1 MIWLHLTSTPIP
13 VVNVHCS
20 INEGTM
26 GTTKYCAYCL
36 CHERLPFYENIQAVW
51 CKELCLYHLISHFVH
66 QICHCWIWVGGRAAF
81 SMEGMSRRGR
91 RRCSCGPVLTCAGS
105 WVAGHPLPCPPLL
118 SLPLWGRLIHPN
130 APASPLASIW
140 TYGDRVRGWGRMVR
154 RKCTLQ
160 HQVLALPWPLP
171 IPTHCH
177 PARQG
182 RQAHTRA
189 TSHINLW
196 IMTEEEIDVWVG
208 NLIRVKYDVDN
219 DFTS

>member
-1 MIWLHLTSTPIP
+1 MNMIWLHLTSTPIP
-13 VVNVHCS
+13 VVKIQRIIYTVYATKDCLSVSILRQYNVKRYVSRFKC
-20 INEGTM
+20 
-26 GTTKYCAYCL
+26 
-36 CHERLPFYENIQAVW
+36 
-51 CKELCLYHLISHFVH
+51 HFVH
-66 QICHCWIWVGGRAAF
+66 QFCHCWIWVGGRAAF

-91 RRCSCGPVLTCAGS
+91 KSCSCRPVLTCAGS

-130 APASPLASIW
+130 APAIPLASIW

-160 HQVLALPWPLP
+160 HRVLALPWPLP

-182 RQAHTRA
+182 RHAHV
-189 TSHINLW
+189 SHL
-196 IMTEEEIDVWVG
+196 TH
-208 NLIRVKYDVDN
+208 
-219 DFTS
+219 